1 MTITQIDSSTQAL
14 SSTKSETLDS
24 KIDTDSRPQ
33 GEEFGQVMAQVQ
45 TPKGQIESPQ
55 KTSEASGD
63 TTAGVVRGQEMAEF
77 GQGMP
82 MLFNIHTPV
91 TGNWSLKA
99 VTLGPTLNV
108 ITPEKAA
115 PDDQSLEAFA
125 RSQGL
130 DETAVQWLMGG
141 KTTPAAR
148 SEIASGSVNQASST
162 PEVILSS
169 VTTPTTLSPIL
180 DDTPVPSLSSSG
192 LAGTLTSLSMTNPQQ
207 SKANLPPTNDAGIV
221 FNSTLTSLGTSST
234 LQVQG
239 HLPATDAEI
248 STSASLAAGAA
259 LLTMIQ
265 TAETSKS
272 AVAPKVAAADSAE
285 MAEVQIQLMREPMP
299 AAVWMLRN
307 GLSSEA
313 TAARRIE
320 KDTPSLSELD
330 LSTDISPELL
340 DSLMSGLGEN
350 TGNAATVA
358 SPAHTAIAGV
368 RLDTGSTGQQAASSS
383 SDAQND
389 AESSAAQRS
398 ENIHNLAEK
407 MGQAVGQRMLSEI
420 EKGQWH
426 LKLQLRPATLGHIE
440 VEMRMLSGEMDAV
453 FTAPQALTR
462 ELLQDGLSKLKDTLN
477 QMGMN
482 VASMQVGDGQ
492 SRQRGGDSTP
502 NKSSKSADLIEN
514 DSKSTISTTTWVPRQ
529 KMGEDGWDVLV

>member
-24 KIDTDSRPQ
+24 EIDTNSRPQ

-45 TPKGQIESPQ
+45 TPKGQTESPQ
-55 KTSEASGD
+55 KTSDASGD

-108 ITPEKAA
+108 ITPDKAA

-141 KTTPAAR
+141 QTTPAAR

-162 PEVILSS
+162 PEIIPSGMAI
-169 VTTPTTLSPIL
+169 PTTWPAIL
-180 DDTPVPSLSSSG
+180 DGSPVPSPSSNG
-192 LAGTLTSLSMTNPQQ
+192 LT
-207 SKANLPPTNDAGIV
+207 
-221 FNSTLTSLGTSST
+221 STLTGLGASST

-248 STSASLAAGAA
+248 TTSASLAAGAA

-265 TAETSKS
+265 TAETGKS
-272 AVAPKVAAADSAE
+272 AVTPKVIAADSAE
-285 MAEVQIQLMREPMP
+285 TAEVQIQLMREPMP

-350 TGNAATVA
+350 TGNTPTVA

-368 RLDTGSTGQQAASSS
+368 RLDTGGTGQQATSQGSP
-383 SDAQND
+383 AQND

-398 ENIHNLAEK
+398 ENIHHLAEK

-502 NKSSKSADLIEN
+502 KKSSKSDDLIEN
-514 DSKSTISTTTWVPRQ
+514 DSKSTISTTTWAPRQ

>member
-45 TPKGQIESPQ
+45 TPKGQTESPQ
-55 KTSEASGD
+55 KTSDASGD

-108 ITPEKAA
+108 ITPDKAA

-141 KTTPAAR
+141 PTGSTAQ
-148 SEIASGSVNQASST
+148 SEIANPGIGIPKADSNTLADSLGSGNGSIGLANLLNGPGSSST
-162 PEVILSS
+162 HQTQSHLSS
-169 VTTPTTLSPIL
+169 
-180 DDTPVPSLSSSG
+180 
-192 LAGTLTSLSMTNPQQ
+192 
-207 SKANLPPTNDAGIV
+207 
-221 FNSTLTSLGTSST
+221 
-234 LQVQG
+234 
-239 HLPATDAEI
+239 TDADVT
-248 STSASLAAGAA
+248 TSASLAAGAA

-272 AVAPKVAAADSAE
+272 AVTPKVAAADSAE

-350 TGNAATVA
+350 TGNTPTVA

-368 RLDTGSTGQQAASSS
+368 RLDTGGTGQQATSQGSL
-383 SDAQND
+383 AQND

-398 ENIHNLAEK
+398 ENIHHLAEK

-502 NKSSKSADLIEN
+502 KKSSKSDDLIEN